1 MFITLL
7 LLFTV
12 PQRSATIASH
22 FTFCEYCLELE
33 KIAIILIA
41 ARRYASAVYAMALC
55 LCLSAKSST
64 KMAKRVELCTEAS
77 FCICPTL
84 YLKEIWISSKIRV
97 LPSGTFPQTL
107 NSEYFAGKSIALS
120 TKLVE
125 GRACRRVVA
134 GRKHIVY

>member
-55 LCLSAKSST
+55 LCLSVT
-64 KMAKRVELCTEAS
+64 CRGLV
-77 FCICPTL
+77 L
-84 YLKEIWISSKIRV
+84 YNR
-97 LPSGTFPQTL
+97 SG
-107 NSEYFAGKSIALS
+107 S
-120 TKLVE
+120 
-125 GRACRRVVA
+125 
-134 GRKHIVY
+134 

>member
-55 LCLSAKSST
+55 GSVSVCD
-64 KMAKRVELCTEAS
+64 V
-77 FCICPTL
+77 P
-84 YLKEIWISSKIRV
+84 
-97 LPSGTFPQTL
+97 
-107 NSEYFAGKSIALS
+107 
-120 TKLVE
+120 
-125 GRACRRVVA
+125 RACAV
-134 GRKHIVY
+134 